1 MLAAGVIV
9 WTAVAGGTD
18 DAGQLQTAIRQ
29 LDELD
34 WVVLSVDYQDEPLER
49 IMADLDQRMP
59 VELRADWPAL
69 KRIGVRGH
77 ERVSFRLSNASAA
90 TVLAGLTL
98 VLGDE
103 FEHPIFEAHG
113 GQIVLSTLAMTA
125 AMQLVD
131 VYDVRDLLADGRAVE
146 RLRAE
151 LPLPAPPEV
160 SPKASRGASPERPA
174 EDARE
179 TGPQREPDSGSA
191 PQTQEAGEVERLL
204 GDVPS
209 TRLLSPGE
217 ELLRLISDHVDP
229 EAWIQ
234 FGGSRAK
241 ISERNGVLMV
251 TAPPTTHRRLREA
264 LRLLR
269 LTIPSSISLDAA
281 IVDLPAVRLTALGR
295 RHERGTAALAE
306 AILATAEATIRWR
319 TVAVVSI
326 GSVLEVESGWDDV
339 VASLRLRPS
348 FDVETGRLSLAV
360 EASLRLDADH
370 RRVSTTASFA
380 HRRGGA
386 VIELPPARPS
396 DIRRLLVLIPYS
408 AP

>member
-160 SPKASRGASPERPA
+160 SPEASRGASPERPA

-295 RHERGTAALAE
+295 RHQRGTAALAE

-396 DIRRLLVLIPYS
+396 DIRRLLVLIPYI

>member
-1 MLAAGVIV
+1 
-9 WTAVAGGTD
+9 
-18 DAGQLQTAIRQ
+18 
-29 LDELD
+29 
-34 WVVLSVDYQDEPLER
+34 
-49 IMADLDQRMP
+49 
-59 VELRADWPAL
+59 
-69 KRIGVRGH
+69 
-77 ERVSFRLSNASAA
+77 
-90 TVLAGLTL
+90 
-98 VLGDE
+98 
-103 FEHPIFEAHG
+103 
-113 GQIVLSTLAMTA
+113 
-125 AMQLVD
+125 
-131 VYDVRDLLADGRAVE
+131 
-146 RLRAE
+146 
-151 LPLPAPPEV
+151 
-160 SPKASRGASPERPA
+160 
-174 EDARE
+174 
-179 TGPQREPDSGSA
+179 
-191 PQTQEAGEVERLL
+191 
-204 GDVPS
+204 
-209 TRLLSPGE
+209 
-217 ELLRLISDHVDP
+217 
-229 EAWIQ
+229 
-234 FGGSRAK
+234 
-241 ISERNGVLMV
+241 MV

-295 RHERGTAALAE
+295 RHQRGTAALAE
-306 AILATAEATIRWR
+306 AILAAAEATIRWR

-396 DIRRLLVLIPYS
+396 DIRRLLVLIPYI

>member
-9 WTAVAGGTD
+9 WTAVAGGPD
-18 DAGQLQTAIRQ
+18 DAGQLQAATRL

-34 WVVLSVDYQDEPLER
+34 RVVLSVDYQDERLER

-90 TVLAGLTL
+90 TVLAGITL

-151 LPLPAPPEV
+151 LRPPAPPEAT
-160 SPKASRGASPERPA
+160 PDRPP
-174 EDARE
+174 EDAPE
-179 TGPQREPDSGSA
+179 TGPRSEPDSGSA
-191 PQTQEAGEVERLL
+191 PQPEATEVERLL
-204 GDVPS
+204 ADVPS
-209 TRLLSPGE
+209 TRPLSPGE
-217 ELLRLISDHVDP
+217 DLLRLISDHVDP

-306 AILATAEATIRWR
+306 AILATAEATVRWR

-326 GSVLEVESGWDDV
+326 GSVLEVESGWDGV

-348 FDVETGRLSLAV
+348 FDRETGRLSLAV

>member
-1 MLAAGVIV
+1 M
-9 WTAVAGGTD
+9 
-18 DAGQLQTAIRQ
+18 
-29 LDELD
+29 
-34 WVVLSVDYQDEPLER
+34 ER

-160 SPKASRGASPERPA
+160 SPEASRGASPERPA
-174 EDARE
+174 EGTRE

-209 TRLLSPGE
+209 TRPLSPGE

-295 RHERGTAALAE
+295 RHQRGTAALAE
-306 AILATAEATIRWR
+306 AILAAAEATIRWR

-396 DIRRLLVLIPYS
+396 DIRRLLVLIPYI

>member
-9 WTAVAGGTD
+9 WTAVAGGPD
-18 DAGQLQTAIRQ
+18 GAGQLQAAIRR
-29 LDELD
+29 LDKLD
-34 WVVLSVDYQDEPLER
+34 RVVLSVDYQDEPLAR

-90 TVLAGLTL
+90 TVLAGITL

-151 LPLPAPPEV
+151 LRPPAPPEAT
-160 SPKASRGASPERPA
+160 PDRPP

-191 PQTQEAGEVERLL
+191 PQTPADAEVERLL
-204 GDVPS
+204 ADVPS
-209 TRLLSPGE
+209 TRRLSPGE
-217 ELLRLISDHVDP
+217 DLLRLISDHVDP

-306 AILATAEATIRWR
+306 AILATAEATVRWR

-348 FDVETGRLSLAV
+348 FDRETGRLSLAV

-396 DIRRLLVLIPYS
+396 EVRRLLGLTYHRR
-408 AP
+408 

>member
-90 TVLAGLTL
+90 TVLTGLTL

-113 GQIVLSTLAMTA
+113 GQIVLSTLVMTA

-151 LPLPAPPEV
+151 LPLPAPPEL
-160 SPKASRGASPERPA
+160 PPEASPERPA

-209 TRLLSPGE
+209 TRHLSPGE

-396 DIRRLLVLIPYS
+396 DIRRLLVLIPYI

>member
-151 LPLPAPPEV
+151 LPLPAPPEL
-160 SPKASRGASPERPA
+160 SPEASPERPA

-191 PQTQEAGEVERLL
+191 PQTQETGEVERLL

>member
-9 WTAVAGGTD
+9 WTAVAGGPD
-18 DAGQLQTAIRQ
+18 GAGQLQAAIRR
-29 LDELD
+29 LDKLD
-34 WVVLSVDYQDEPLER
+34 RVVLSVDYQDEPLAR
-49 IMADLDQRMP
+49 IMTDLDQRMP

-103 FEHPIFEAHG
+103 FERPIFEAHG

-151 LPLPAPPEV
+151 LPLPASPEAPPEV
-160 SPKASRGASPERPA
+160 SPERPA

-209 TRLLSPGE
+209 TRPLSPGE

-306 AILATAEATIRWR
+306 AILATAEATVRWR

-348 FDVETGRLSLAV
+348 FDRETGRLSLAV

-396 DIRRLLVLIPYS
+396 DIRRLLVLIVRL
-408 AP
+408 

>member
-151 LPLPAPPEV
+151 LPLPAPPEL
-160 SPKASRGASPERPA
+160 SPEASPERPA
-174 EDARE
+174 EDARQ

-306 AILATAEATIRWR
+306 AILAAAEATIRWR

>member
-9 WTAVAGGTD
+9 WTAVAGGPD
-18 DAGQLQTAIRQ
+18 DAGQLQAAIRQ

-151 LPLPAPPEV
+151 LPLPAPPV
-160 SPKASRGASPERPA
+160 SPEASPERPA

-295 RHERGTAALAE
+295 RHQRGTAALAE
-306 AILATAEATIRWR
+306 AILAAAEATIRWR

-396 DIRRLLVLIPYS
+396 DIRRLLVLIPYI

>member
-98 VLGDE
+98 MLGDE

-160 SPKASRGASPERPA
+160 SPEPSPEASPERPA

-306 AILATAEATIRWR
+306 AILAAAEATIRWR

-360 EASLRLDADH
+360 EASRRLDADH

-396 DIRRLLVLIPYS
+396 DIRRLLVLIPYI

>member
-98 VLGDE
+98 MLGDE

-160 SPKASRGASPERPA
+160 SPEPSPEASPERPA

-360 EASLRLDADH
+360 EASRRLDADH

-396 DIRRLLVLIPYS
+396 DIRRLLVLIPYI